1 MAFLSIPRERT
12 VVVPDPGLRG
22 AVPQGAGAGGAQL
35 AETQTATYLSTE
47 SLTFPGVTGVA
58 GILTL
63 LYTRLSGNEPSAAV
77 IVVIAVCFGA
87 GLIAL
92 GLLDPKR
99 ADRTA
104 YGTAVQVVVGALNTI
119 LLLAALLGVV
129 DITT

>member
-1 MAFLSIPRERT
+1 MEG
-12 VVVPDPGLRG
+12 PGLRG
-22 AVPQGAGAGGAQL
+22 AVPEGAGATGAQL

-63 LYTRLSGNEPSAAV
+63 LYTRLSGNEPSGAV

-119 LLLAALLGVV
+119 LLLAALLGIV